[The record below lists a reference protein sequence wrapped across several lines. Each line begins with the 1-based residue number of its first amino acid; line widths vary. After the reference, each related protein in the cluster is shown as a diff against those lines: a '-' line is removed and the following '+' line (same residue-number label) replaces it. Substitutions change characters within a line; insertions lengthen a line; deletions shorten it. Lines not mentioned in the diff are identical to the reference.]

1 MEGKKEKQQTVP
13 AGLECLADE
22 SGIGVVE
29 IILILVILIGLVVIF
44 KSQITA
50 IVETIFEAI
59 TSGVSEVV
67 E

>member
-13 AGLECLADE
+13 SGLKSLADE

>member
-1 MEGKKEKQQTVP
+1 MERKKEKQQTVP
-13 AGLECLADE
+13 SGLKCLADE